1 MTAGAER
8 PFDLPVRPPVEPML
22 SKLED
27 ELPKGGGWLY
37 EPKWDGFR
45 AIVFRDRER
54 MHIGSRGG
62 RGLDRYFPDLLAIFQ
77 RAFPLRCVVDGEI
90 VINGPR
96 GLDFEAL
103 LQRIHP
109 APSRVRKLAAET
121 PASFVAFDL
130 LVVGDEDLRA
140 RPFAERRARLA
151 SMLEGAKDDKLAV
164 TPQTDSYEQAQ
175 QWLASFG
182 HSGFD
187 GVVAKHSSLVY
198 TPGERVMVKVKRI
211 RTADCVVGGY
221 RLDKKG
227 TGIGSLLLGLYDEDG
242 VLQHI
247 GHTSAFKA
255 KERRDILAMLKPL
268 EGGTSFGEGR
278 TPGGPSRWAQGR
290 ARSRAQETTTSWI
303 PVRPELVCE
312 VGFDHVDAGAIRH
325 GARFFRWRP
334 DKPPRECLFA
344 QLEK

>member
-1 MTAGAER
+1 MGADA

-22 SKLED
+22 SKLQD
-27 ELPKGGGWLY
+27 ALPKGDGWLY

-45 AIVFRDRER
+45 AIVFRDGKR

-62 RGLDRYFPDLLAIFQ
+62 RGLDRYFPDLLEIFQ
-77 RAFPLRCVVDGEI
+77 RVLPVRCVVDGEI

-109 APSRVRKLAAET
+109 APSRVRKLAVET

-130 LVVGDEDLRA
+130 LAVGDDDLRA
-140 RPFAERRARLA
+140 LPFVTRRARLA
-151 SMLEGAKDDKLAV
+151 ELLAKMPDDRLAL
-164 TPQTDSYEQAQ
+164 TPQSDSREQAE

-278 TPGGPSRWAQGR
+278 TPGGPSRWAQGKD
-290 ARSRAQETTTSWI
+290 TSWV
-303 PVRPELVCE
+303 PVKPELVCE

-334 DKPPRECLFA
+334 DKPPRDCHFS

>member
-1 MTAGAER
+1 MTAPTGPAANS
-8 PFDLPVRPPVEPML
+8 PFDLPVRPPVDPML
-22 SKLED
+22 SKLEAD
-27 ELPKGGGWLY
+27 LPVGEGWLY

-45 AIVFRDRER
+45 AIVFRDGER
-54 MHIGSRGG
+54 IHIGSRGG
-62 RGLDRYFPDLLAIFQ
+62 RGLERYFPELLAMFL
-77 RAFPLRCVVDGEI
+77 RVLPARCVVDGEI

-96 GLDFEAL
+96 GLDFESL

-121 PASFVAFDL
+121 PASFVGFDVL
-130 LVVGDEDLRA
+130 AIGDEDLRA
-140 RPFAERRARLA
+140 RPFVERRARLA
-151 SMLEGAKDDKLAV
+151 ALLAPSAMEKNEPRV
-164 TPQTDSYEQAQ
+164 ALTPQTDSLAQARE
-175 QWLASFG
+175 WLASFG

-187 GVVAKHSSLVY
+187 GVVAKHASLVY
-198 TPGERVMVKVKRI
+198 TAGERVMVKVKRV

-227 TGIGSLLLGLYDEDG
+227 TGIGSLLLGLYDGDG

-268 EGGTSFGEGR
+268 EGGTSFGVGR
-278 TPGGPSRWAQGR
+278 TPGGPSRWAQGKD
-290 ARSRAQETTTSWI
+290 TSWI

-334 DKPPRECLFA
+334 DKPARACDMA
-344 QLEK
+344 QLDK